1 MLKRKLKVFISSP
14 FLELKEHRDAIKD
27 IVDGWKEARP
37 YEIRTGEKLYDVP
50 GTTADQLRA
59 WVDECNVFVLLLGA
73 GYGSICKSE
82 KKSFTHIE
90 VDHAIERHKNSDLRA
105 FFYFRVLDGKP
116 VDPKTLNAHARQWNE
131 MSDAAEQAAGHCKD
145 ATLATIQLRV
155 DKALQALVE
164 TDSVAQSRDP
174 DHRPSLDGKDYTY
187 HNYTGLVGKVFVGR
201 ERQIAVLTDFAA
213 KQGDHAQKSVLVV
226 EALGGTGKSAMTWK
240 WYNEPSHDCF
250 KGYDM
255 RMRWCFYEA
264 GAGFGVFIEH
274 LYALL
279 WQQPLEWAREKLNSP
294 RRAEYLNSILQDLR
308 QRPVLLLLDGLERE
322 FVSHRDAESLEN
334 ESVSAVAS
342 VAFGTAGKGAGA
354 KKSAGHT
361 MQDGSGR
368 YFIEQLASLRAS
380 RVVVTTRFTPNE
392 LTDRGTLLDGAE
404 IMKLG
409 LFTGDDRVH
418 GVELLERRGIRAPY
432 QSLVKLV
439 DQCGGHPL
447 TLQIVA
453 AEVLRLPHNGDLIEF
468 LRDNPGFEP
477 PFDDVVQKRTHVL
490 DYSLRNLG
498 EVDWDVL
505 HVLNI
510 NANNGPMERDEI
522 VREVTAVSAA
532 KRKAIVDS
540 LRALHTD
547 RALLEYSQLEDA
559 YEMHPVVRGTVRR
572 RLAERTEV
580 LEKHEKVVGDI
591 AATAGR
597 GDDAGYYRMA
607 ATEDGRRQLNK
618 LISIKLERGQLD
630 AAAPMAG
637 ALASVLAQEA
647 NYFGAIELLL
657 PFLDP
662 DTIELSLTDGDAGV
676 DVTYVLSDALRM
688 VGQYTLAQVLLS
700 RTIEK
705 AETEKLD
712 AKLPNLIELRALCV
726 EPHGRLHDY
735 HRDMKRA
742 LQLRAEKAGSA
753 TENPTQHA
761 HLVRMLS
768 HVFAKEGRT
777 RLSQLALARASRL
790 ERGHHSSLS
799 HGAIGF
805 TRGTRTEL
813 LLRAGA
819 AGERSEAFQS
829 LLLQSRFANHD
840 DGWLKWN
847 SRAYVIADWSRSWA
861 AWNRPHGMDDADFR
875 NAWAEAIRDY
885 TCFDNL
891 KSASGVRRER
901 ARAFL
906 DSGKPEDARRD
917 LVAARADFVRHGDE
931 KSSSIASLLALE
943 ARHALVTGE
952 RATAKTKAVEAI
964 RWCADL
970 GQISRGWM
978 PLEDAIAVALQAGGR
993 DLSVGDLRGAIEVDG
1008 RRYDFAPLFPWTEDE
1023 INPKDQHWV
1032 DPALILPVQLY

>member
-1 MLKRKLKVFISSP
+1 MSRRKLKVFISSP

-27 IVDGWKEARP
+27 IVDGWKKERS
-37 YEIRTGEKLYDVP
+37 YEIMTGEKLYDTP

-59 WVDECNVFVLLLGA
+59 WVDQCNVFVLLLGA
-73 GYGSICKSE
+73 GYGSIGHENKSY
-82 KKSFTHIE
+82 THIE
-90 VDHAIERHKNSDLRA
+90 VDHAIERHKNKDLRA

-116 VDPKTLNAHARQWNE
+116 VDPKKLNAHAAQWNE
-131 MSDAAEQAAGHCKD
+131 MSDAAEQAAEHCKE
-145 ATLATIQLRV
+145 TNLAEIQLRLV
-155 DKALQALVE
+155 KALEALVDDKAM
-164 TDSVAQSRDP
+164 AQSRDP
-174 DHRPSLDGKDYTY
+174 DHRPRLDGKDYTY
-187 HNYTGLVGKVFVGR
+187 HKYTGLVDKVFVGR
-201 ERQIAVLTDFAA
+201 ERQIKMLTDFAA
-213 KQGDHAQKSVLVV
+213 KRGNFAKKSVLVV

-240 WYNEPSHDCF
+240 WYNEPLHDCF

-264 GAGFGVFIEH
+264 GAEFNVFVEH

-279 WQQPLEWAREKLNSP
+279 WQQPLAWAREQLNST
-294 RRAEYLNSILQDLR
+294 RRAEYLNSILQELDHR
-308 QRPVLLLLDGLERE
+308 SVLLLLDGLERE

-334 ESVSAVAS
+334 ERVSDT
-342 VAFGTAGKGAGA
+342 FGAAGKGAGA
-354 KKSAGHT
+354 KKPAGHT
-361 MQDGSGR
+361 MRNGSGR

-392 LTDRGTLLDGAE
+392 LTERGTLLDGAE

-418 GVELLERRGIRAPY
+418 GVELLGRRGIRAPY

-453 AEVLRLPHNGDLIEF
+453 ADVLRPPYNGDLIKF

-510 NANNGPMERDEI
+510 NANNGPMEHDEI
-522 VREVTAVSAA
+522 VREVRAVSAA

-540 LRALHTD
+540 LRALHAD
-547 RALLEYSQLEDA
+547 RALLEYSALEDA

-572 RLAERTEV
+572 RLAERRGRADV

-618 LISIKLERGQLD
+618 LISIKLEQGQLD
-630 AAAPMAG
+630 AAAPMAV
-637 ALASVLAQEA
+637 ALASVLARQS
-647 NYFGAIELLL
+647 NYFGAIEHLL

-662 DTIELSLTDGDAGV
+662 DTNELSLTDGDTGV
-676 DVTYVLSDALRM
+676 DVIYVLSDALRM

-700 RTIEK
+700 RTIGK
-705 AETEKLD
+705 AESEKLS
-712 AKLPNLIELRALCV
+712 AKLPDLIELRALCLQ
-726 EPHGRLHDY
+726 PHGRHHDY

-742 LQLRAEKAGSA
+742 LELRAEKAGSEEA
-753 TENPTQHA
+753 NSTRHA

-768 HVFAKEGRT
+768 QVFAVEGRA

-790 ERGHHSSLS
+790 ERGHLSNSLS
-799 HGAIGF
+799 GGAIGF

-813 LLRAGA
+813 LLRAA
-819 AGERSEAFQS
+819 ATGERSAARQS

-840 DGWLKWN
+840 DGWLKWD
-847 SRAYVIADWSRSWA
+847 SRAFVLSDWSRSWA
-861 AWNRPHGMDDADFR
+861 AWTNPDGMDDADFK
-875 NAWAEAIRDY
+875 NAWNEAVRDY
-885 TCFDNL
+885 TCFLNL
-891 KSASGVRRER
+891 KSASSVRMER

-917 LVAARADFVRHGDE
+917 LVAARADFERHGDE
-931 KSSSIASLLALE
+931 KSSSIVSLLALE
-943 ARHALVTGE
+943 ARLALETGD
-952 RATAKTKAVEAI
+952 RPTAKTKAVEAI

-978 PLEDAIAVALQAGGR
+978 PLEDAIAVALQSGGR
-993 DLSVGDLRGAIEVDG
+993 DLSVGDMQGAIEVDG
-1008 RRYDFAPLFPWTEDE
+1008 RRYDFPPLFPWTEDE